1 MIKEIY
7 KYQFPVFKI
16 EAAIT
21 VFTIF
26 VALVLANAIWE
37 TTMQKGDKLCSVT
50 YFPPPHSMKVH
61 EKCTSE
67 S

>member
-7 KYQFPVFKI
+7 KYQFSVFKI
-16 EAAIT
+16 DVVTT

-26 VALVLANAIWE
+26 IALVLANAIWE
-37 TTMQKGDKLCSVT
+37 TPVQKGDKLCSVT